1 MRKEVNIHFLGAAGT
16 VTGSKF
22 LLEFSGKKILIDCG
36 MFQGVKKLRELNWQQ
51 LPVISSEID
60 LVLLTHG
67 HLDHCGFLP
76 RLVNMGFSGEIW
88 GTAPTMEV
96 AEIILLDSAKI
107 QEEDADRA
115 NKEGFTKHTPAN
127 PLYKI
132 DDVEKTVS
140 RFKTQPEGVWIE
152 ADEGLSIRFRYNG
165 HILGATFIELDI
177 FGTRFVFSGDIG
189 RKNDLLLRD
198 PEKPDKADFLFIES
212 TYGGRLH
219 PKEDMTEKLAD
230 VINETIEKGGTLII
244 PSFAVERAQLL
255 MFMIWQLHLRGKIPS
270 GLPVILDSPMGVNA
284 LTIFKKHHEWHKLN
298 DQECESMC
306 SRVHPVQSF
315 KETWEIIDN
324 PQPKVIIA
332 GSGMVTGGRVLT
344 YLQQYIG
351 RPETTVMLAGYQA
364 EGTRGRHLLE
374 GASEL
379 KFYGKYYPVK
389 ARIEYLQ
396 GLSGHADQAELIE
409 WVSNI
414 RTPPEKIYILHGEPQ
429 SADMLRLKLKEI
441 YNWEAAVP
449 DLFEIAGLNLK
460 SDE

>member
-51 LPVISSEID
+51 LPVISSEVD

-255 MFMIWQLHLRGKIPS
+255 MFMIWQLHVRGKIPS

-396 GLSGHADQAELIE
+396 GLSGHADQTELIE